1 MNTGIAHSMEI
12 ASDSSNTPREDYDK
26 LETVVITLN
35 EDGLQSENEL
45 IRYLSLLLNNE
56 MPVEQREKELEK
68 DYHLQM
74 TEDVREDVG
83 KMCNYSEAI
92 WMQGIEKGMA
102 QGKDIGAYETIL
114 DLVRKKLISIKVAA
128 EQLGMTEKDFCE
140 KAGIQKEQ

>member
-1 MNTGIAHSMEI
+1 
-12 ASDSSNTPREDYDK
+12 
-26 LETVVITLN
+26 
-35 EDGLQSENEL
+35 
-45 IRYLSLLLNNE
+45 
-56 MPVEQREKELEK
+56 
-68 DYHLQM
+68 M

-92 WMQGIEKGMA
+92 WMQGIEKGIAQGMA

>member
-1 MNTGIAHSMEI
+1 MEI

-45 IRYLSLLLNNE
+45 IRYLSLLLNKE

-83 KMCNYSEAI
+83 KMCNYSDAI
-92 WMQGIEKGMA
+92 WMRGIEK
-102 QGKDIGAYETIL
+102 GAYETIL
-114 DLVRKKLISIKVAA
+114 DLVRQKIISIQVAA
-128 EQLGMTEKDFCE
+128 KQLGMTEE
-140 KAGIQKEQ
+140 KCNPR

>member
-1 MNTGIAHSMEI
+1 
-12 ASDSSNTPREDYDK
+12 
-26 LETVVITLN
+26 
-35 EDGLQSENEL
+35 
-45 IRYLSLLLNNE
+45 

-92 WMQGIEKGMA
+92 WMRGIEKGLAQGMA
-102 QGKDIGAYETIL
+102 QGETNGSIKTAAEF
-114 DLVRKKLISIKVAA
+114 VRKKLVSIKDAA

-140 KAGIQKEQ
+140 KAGIQTKQ

>member
-1 MNTGIAHSMEI
+1 
-12 ASDSSNTPREDYDK
+12 
-26 LETVVITLN
+26 
-35 EDGLQSENEL
+35 
-45 IRYLSLLLNNE
+45 

-74 TEDVREDVG
+74 TEDVRKDVG

-92 WMQGIEKGMA
+92 WMQGIEKGIAQGMA
-102 QGKDIGAYETIL
+102 QGETNGSIKTAAEF
-114 DLVRKKLISIKVAA
+114 VRKKLVSIKDAA

>member
-1 MNTGIAHSMEI
+1 
-12 ASDSSNTPREDYDK
+12 
-26 LETVVITLN
+26 
-35 EDGLQSENEL
+35 
-45 IRYLSLLLNNE
+45 